1 MGLPDGMPEPGPLT
15 VPRSPAGSSVGA
27 SQPGHPG
34 RQHHQQ
40 AEDPDDGGAVEG
52 PAGGGHAGSPDPEA
66 YDSGAPPWRL
76 K

>member
-1 MGLPDGMPEPGPLT
+1 METPAMARIAGQEIEHRDGG
-15 VPRSPAGSSVGA
+15 RVGA

-40 AEDPDDGGAVEG
+40 AEDPDDGGTVEG
-52 PAGGGHAGSPDPEA
+52 PGQAAGTPDPPDPEA